1 MIIHKT
7 QDGDTVRLSELKL
20 AKLDNGLHRVQITTE
35 TTLSDGSGSRPD
47 IKPHLDIALKGFI
60 DRPLRELIQ
69 LVL

>member
-1 MIIHKT
+1 MVIHKT

-20 AKLDNGLHRVQITTE
+20 TKLDTGMHRVQITTE
-35 TTLSDGSGSRPD
+35 TTLPDGSGRRPD
-47 IKPHLDIALKGFI
+47 IKPPLEIALKDFI